1 MKIVLISTASVV
13 LMFALFAC
21 GKPTE
26 SRAHMDK
33 IAARTSDS
41 LQILV
46 DSLLEE
52 PWRVMATGAQHSNTY
67 IFEYK

>member
-26 SRAHMDK
+26 SRAHMD
-33 IAARTSDS
+33 
-41 LQILV
+41 
-46 DSLLEE
+46 
-52 PWRVMATGAQHSNTY
+52 
-67 IFEYK
+67 